1 MPHKQAMVFKYLRP
15 LFTFFDTWVG
25 GSHSNQNSPSQIDVE
40 HMDTE
45 EKPTTMYGSPDKIR
59 SSMSEKVICIQFFQ
73 IWSVI
78 NHFMQ
83 INAPTTDKLNDSTP
97 QYGLD
102 FSNDLQRKGSQTR

>member
-1 MPHKQAMVFKYLRP
+1 MVFKYLRP

-25 GSHSNQNSPSQIDVE
+25 GSHSNQNSPSPINVE

-45 EKPTTMYGSPDKIR
+45 EKPATMYGSPDKIR

-83 INAPTTDKLNDSTP
+83 INAPIADKLNDSTP
-97 QYGLD
+97 QYGPD
-102 FSNDLQRKGSQTR
+102 FGNDL

>member
-1 MPHKQAMVFKYLRP
+1 
-15 LFTFFDTWVG
+15 
-25 GSHSNQNSPSQIDVE
+25 
-40 HMDTE
+40 
-45 EKPTTMYGSPDKIR
+45 MYGSPDKIR

-83 INAPTTDKLNDSTP
+83 INAPIADKLNDSTP

-102 FSNDLQRKGSQTR
+102 FGNEL